1 MPQPSPSIIDE
12 TKLDDVLNAPEP
24 TLKGEAGGDVNR
36 SGLIG
41 GSNS

>member
-1 MPQPSPSIIDE
+1 
-12 TKLDDVLNAPEP
+12 LNIGNAEIH
-24 TLKGEAGGDVNR
+24 KAVDVNR